1 MNGIAGIHRFVVD
14 GDDAARL
21 YEILSKSYFIENNC
35 TPQPY
40 EGCNVQVELS
50 FYDRILRIEE
60 KTTGEISYMADILC
74 FFVGRDHMFCM
85 SEYIKDGVVLSYTV
99 EDPEGRYFV
108 RPPMTEWEL
117 QEEERMQQRMNRSDD
132 DLPF

>member
-1 MNGIAGIHRFVVD
+1 MAAYKIGCGWRNTEKVFALYDKFLNFSLSRNPMKCGANVFRIGQAKPYGILVI
-14 GDDAARL
+14 
-21 YEILSKSYFIENNC
+21 
-35 TPQPY
+35 
-40 EGCNVQVELS
+40 
-50 FYDRILRIEE
+50 
-60 KTTGEISYMADILC
+60 
-74 FFVGRDHMFCM
+74 FCM